1 MFSEAERRATLASQ
15 SNSVK
20 LALAAAESE
29 LKHASRR
36 RWGLGVLL
44 TLLLVSVY
52 RLGGARRVTSTT
64 LQAARTREQ
73 AEHPWRAVRAVNALN
88 ATRTA
93 VNLNATRR
101 TATKTLR
108 LQRRMPVKGFRVSS
122 DG

>member
-73 AEHPWRAVRAVNALN
+73 AEHPWRAPMN
-88 ATRTA
+88 ATRT
-93 VNLNATRR
+93 L
-101 TATKTLR
+101 K
-108 LQRRMPVKGFRVSS
+108 LQRRKPPAKRSGRR
-122 DG
+122 

>member
-73 AEHPWRAVRAVNALN
+73 AEHPWRAVRAVNATRN
-88 ATRTA
+88 ATR
-93 VNLNATRR
+93 
-101 TATKTLR
+101 TLR
-108 LQRRMPVKGFRVSS
+108 LQRRKPAMRSAGTSARRR
-122 DG
+122 

>member
-52 RLGGARRVTSTT
+52 RLS
-64 LQAARTREQ
+64 LI
-73 AEHPWRAVRAVNALN
+73 HI
-88 ATRTA
+88 
-93 VNLNATRR
+93 
-101 TATKTLR
+101 
-108 LQRRMPVKGFRVSS
+108 
-122 DG
+122 

>member
-64 LQAARTREQ
+64 LQAARAREQ
-73 AEHPWRAVRAVNALN
+73 AEHPWRAVRAAPTAVN
-88 ATRTA
+88 ATR
-93 VNLNATRR
+93 NATR
-101 TATKTLR
+101 TLR
-108 LQRRMPVKGFRVSS
+108 LQRRKPPKARSDS

>member
-44 TLLLVSVY
+44 TLLLVRVY

-73 AEHPWRAVRAVNALN
+73 AEHPWRVVRAVNATRNAIPMN
-88 ATRTA
+88 ATRT
-93 VNLNATRR
+93 L
-101 TATKTLR
+101 K
-108 LQRRMPVKGFRVSS
+108 LQRRKPPAKRSGRR
-122 DG
+122 

>member
-73 AEHPWRAVRAVNALN
+73 AEHPWRVVRAAPN
-88 ATRTA
+88 ATR
-93 VNLNATRR
+93 NATR
-101 TATKTLR
+101 TLR
-108 LQRRMPVKGFRVSS
+108 LQRRKPAMRSAGTSARRR
-122 DG
+122 

>member
-73 AEHPWRAVRAVNALN
+73 AEHPWRAVRAVRAVNATRNAIPMN
-88 ATRTA
+88 ATRT
-93 VNLNATRR
+93 L
-101 TATKTLR
+101 K
-108 LQRRMPVKGFRVSS
+108 LQRRKPPAKRSGRR
-122 DG
+122 